1 MIKALSYGCIY
12 LGLLMVAGL
21 TNIYA
26 QTCTITGPGPV
37 IWNNASPPACNEG
50 GTTTGKS
57 IIVIPAGVTLEFD
70 SNGDTWTGTR
80 IDVYGTLDVSFN
92 VTINSSVSV
101 YNGGLVNLLAK
112 LSLGSAAGCG
122 YTMIIYTGG
131 TVDVSIASDRLS
143 VCGTEL
149 MKGGISPPACNDC
162 SGTNS
167 GACPLE
173 PPPFTRPYC
182 EPTNG
187 FQGPLG
193 YSESGYD
200 GTLPVKLLYFTA
212 TLEDETVL
220 LKWATTM
227 EENFQ
232 KFIIERSQTGVDFES
247 IGEVDGAGQDIF
259 NMETPYAF
267 VDSAPLLGFNY
278 YRLMALD
285 LDGNIEYFDVRVVK
299 LSGTKQLS
307 VYPNPSDGKSISFD
321 INFNPS
327 DEARISLI
335 NNLGIELLRQPVKDF
350 KNQLVFDNDLSPGVY
365 ILKYLSRDF
374 ESNTR
379 VMVTH

>member
-1 MIKALSYGCIY
+1 MIKALLWKCIY
-12 LGLLMVAGL
+12 LGLLLVAGL
-21 TNIYA
+21 TNTYA

-57 IIVIPAGVTLEFD
+57 IIVIPTGVTLNFE
-70 SNGDTWTGTR
+70 SIGDTWTGTR
-80 IDVYGTLDVSFN
+80 IDVYGTLDITFN
-92 VTINSSVSV
+92 VTINSSISV
-101 YNGGLVNLLAK
+101 YNQVNLGAK
-112 LSLGSAAGCG
+112 LALGTSAGCG
-122 YTMIIYTGG
+122 YTMIIYSGG
-131 TVDVSIASDRLS
+131 TVDVGGTGSDRLT
-143 VCGTEL
+143 VCGADI
-149 MKGGISPPACNDC
+149 MKGNGVCNDC
-162 SGTNS
+162 VGTNS
-167 GACPLE
+167 GACAYDG
-173 PPPFTRPYC
+173 RPYC
-182 EPTNG
+182 QPAAG

-200 GTLPVKLLYFTA
+200 GTLPVKLLNFTDS
-212 TLEDETVL
+212 LEDETVV

-232 KFIIERSQTGVDFES
+232 KFIIERSQTGIDFES

-299 LSGTKQLS
+299 LSGPKQLS
-307 VYPNPSDGKSISFD
+307 VYPNPSGGKSISFD

-327 DEARISLI
+327 DEDQISLI
-335 NNLGIELLRQPVKDF
+335 NNLGVELLRQPVKDF

-374 ESNTR
+374 ESNIR